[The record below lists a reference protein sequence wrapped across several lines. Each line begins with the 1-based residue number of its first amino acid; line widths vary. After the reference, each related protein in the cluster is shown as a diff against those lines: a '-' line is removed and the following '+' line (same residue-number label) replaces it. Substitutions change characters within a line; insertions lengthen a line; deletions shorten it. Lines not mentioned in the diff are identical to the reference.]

1 MIPMTFYVRRKENQL
16 LGTVILPAFIIALIS
31 AFSTAI
37 PASSGEKLGFLI
49 TLFLSQ
55 LFFLHHVEYQMSP
68 VGYNDYPMILY
79 VLLAALVILAYS
91 VMQSLLFQLFDQ
103 TKTPPKLCLN
113 ISKFL
118 SLILFKNNC
127 KPINFEESH
136 QTDDEIR

>member
-1 MIPMTFYVRRKENQL
+1 MTFYVRRKENQL
-16 LGTVILPAFIIALIS
+16 LGTVILPAFIIAMIS

-68 VGYNDYPMILY
+68 VGYNDYPFILN

-91 VMQSLLFQLFDQ
+91 VMQSLLFQLFDH
-103 TKTPPKLCLN
+103 TKTPPKLCLT

-118 SLILFKNNC
+118 SLILCKNNC
-127 KPINFEESH
+127 KPINFEESQ

>member
-118 SLILFKNNC
+118 SLILCKNNC

>member
-1 MIPMTFYVRRKENQL
+1 MTFYVRRKENQL

-49 TLFLSQ
+49 TLLLSQ
-55 LFFLHHVEYQMSP
+55 LFFLHHVEYQVSP
-68 VGYNDYPMILY
+68 VGYNDYPIILY

-103 TKTPPKLCLN
+103 TKAPPKPCLTV
-113 ISKFL
+113 SKFL
-118 SLILFKNNC
+118 TFVLCKNGCNS
-127 KPINFEESH
+127 INSNPEADEQS
-136 QTDDEIR
+136 DDEIR